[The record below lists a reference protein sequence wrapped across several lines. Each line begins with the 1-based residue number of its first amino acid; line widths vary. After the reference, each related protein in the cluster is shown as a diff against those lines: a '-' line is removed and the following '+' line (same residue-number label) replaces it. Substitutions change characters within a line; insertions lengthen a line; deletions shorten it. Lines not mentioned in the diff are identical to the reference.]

1 MRGIYLDRQKEKA
14 ADVLPSPFG
23 YGVFAKNNFW
33 FGQELF
39 SVVASFG
46 VFGLFGFAGIG
57 YGEILSAFIARE
69 GGAD

>member
-1 MRGIYLDRQKEKA
+1 MGCL
-14 ADVLPSPFG
+14 LPLVMG
-23 YGVFAKNNFW
+23 CLQKNNFW

-39 SVVASFG
+39 SVVASYG
-46 VFGLFGFAGIG
+46 VFGLFSFAGIG